1 MKKLFSVLFIVL
13 FAFAF
18 VNAQSKMA
26 ISVGGNLAL
35 PMGTFGDVAGMGFGG
50 GAQFEYQFAPNIS
63 GTVTATYLMFG
74 EKELRGFGKYSY
86 SIIPI
91 HAGAKYYFGSLYS
104 SAEVGMNMV
113 SLSLDIP
120 SRTIGSITIP
130 GSSSSTSTSEF
141 GFAVGAGYV
150 LQMGKNA
157 LDLSVKYQNYASS
170 TAAINLGVAY
180 KFGF

>member
-1 MKKLFSVLFIVL
+1 MKKLLSVLFIVL
-13 FAFAF
+13 FAFTF

-26 ISVGGNLAL
+26 VGVGGNLAL

-50 GAQFEYQFAPNIS
+50 GAQFEYSFAPNIA
-63 GTVTATYLMFG
+63 GTVSASYLMFG
-74 EKELRGFGKYSY
+74 EKELSGFGKYSY

-91 HAGAKYYFGSLYS
+91 HAGAKYYFGSIYT
-104 SAEVGMNMV
+104 SAEVGMNMI
-113 SLSLDIP
+113 SLKIDIP
-120 SRTIGSITIP
+120 ARTLFGVTIP
-130 GSSSSTSTSEF
+130 GTSSSTSTSEF

-150 LQMGKNA
+150 LPMGKNA

-170 TAAINLGVAY
+170 TAAINVGVAY